1 METKEIVA
9 VLEEL
14 ARSSEDAAVSD
25 PRNEEHFSHTAR
37 ALREA
42 IIRVEISPLAQ
53 ENVPDPGKRLTWD
66 ELQARV
72 GRTVFAEF
80 SGKRVPSGECTVAC
94 VRPNGVCFTRNGQMV
109 RVVLA
114 REYGRVCLA
123 YDPAPT
129 EGTL

>member
-25 PRNEEHFSHTAR
+25 PRHEEHFSHTAK

-42 IIRVEISPLAQ
+42 IVRVERSAPAEEAILD
-53 ENVPDPGKRLTWD
+53 PDRFLTWD
-66 ELQARV
+66 ELQTCV
-72 GRTVFAEF
+72 GQTVFVEF
-80 SGKRVPSGECTVAC
+80 NDGRIKNGKCTVVYA
-94 VRPNGVCFTRNGQMV
+94 RTNGVSFARYGHVV

-114 REYGRVCLA
+114 KEYGLECRAYAVCPGEEL
-123 YDPAPT
+123 P
-129 EGTL
+129 